1 VNVLLLLRK
10 DLLILRRSPALLAVL
25 IAYPLVI
32 AALISVLATF
42 ASAKARVA
50 LVDQDRLPK
59 EVVVAGQTFNV
70 DRTISEVSRNVK
82 LVRLSADEASR
93 QLRQG
98 RIVASLTVPR
108 GFIADLK
115 TAVRS
120 PRLILE
126 TTVGG
131 VTPRV
136 RQQVQALVY
145 ELNRRLQVAFIKN
158 DLMYV
163 DLLVHGGSGKVLDRR
178 FHVIGLDGVDRILQ
192 QLPRGPRLDAVRD
205 FVGDARLALGLT
217 DDAIRATAHPIQLDE
232 AEDRGRTWVL
242 SAQVQA
248 YALALT
254 ISFLALL
261 LAAGALAAERDENV
275 IGRLVRGLV
284 RPGELVSAKVALA
297 ATVAAALGFAVA
309 LCFGIIIQLGNVTGG
324 EPWQRLPLLVIG
336 LVLAGAALGAIGTLL
351 GTLAREARTASLVAI
366 LVVLPIVFVGLV
378 PREIVPPAGWVSDV
392 FPFSHGV
399 RFFSSAL
406 YDVSPWRSLLRE
418 SLWLLGLTAGF
429 GVLARTGARR
439 LSV

>member
-59 EVVVAGQTFNV
+59 RVVVAGQTFNV

>member
-32 AALISVLATF
+32 AALISVLATY
-42 ASAKARVA
+42 SNAKARVA
-50 LVDQDRLPK
+50 LVDQDGLPK
-59 EVVVAGQTFNV
+59 KVVVAGHTFHV
-70 DRTISEVSRNVK
+70 DKTISEVSRNVK

-120 PRLILE
+120 PRLILK

-163 DLLVHGGSGKVLDRR
+163 DLLVHGGSGKVFDRR
-178 FHVIGLDGVDRILQ
+178 FHVIGLDGVDRILR
-192 QLPRGPRLDAVRD
+192 QLPRGPRLDALRE

-217 DDAIRATAHPIQLDE
+217 DDAIRATAHPIQLEE
-232 AEDRGRTWVL
+232 AEDRGRTWAL

-297 ATVAAALGFAVA
+297 ATVAAGLGFAVA

-324 EPWQRLPLLVIG
+324 EPWQRLPLLVLG
-336 LVLAGAALGAIGTLL
+336 LGLAGAALGAIGTLL

-366 LVVLPIVFVGLV
+366 LVVLPIVFIGLV

-406 YDVSPWRSLLRE
+406 YDASPWGTLLRE

-429 GVLARTGARR
+429 GVLARAGARR